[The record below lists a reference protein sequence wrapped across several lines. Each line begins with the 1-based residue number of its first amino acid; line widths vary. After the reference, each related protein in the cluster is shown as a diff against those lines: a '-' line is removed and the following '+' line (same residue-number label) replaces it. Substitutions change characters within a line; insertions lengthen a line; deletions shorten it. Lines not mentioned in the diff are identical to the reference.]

1 MLSGNTDIH
10 ILDIETEES
19 LHMPIVDIFDTY
31 IMHADMSTG
40 IIDFTKLNVKI
51 KDWTG
56 WTQLLSIRSIKNTD
70 DVNWKLVTPKDE
82 ELPNA
87 ELRMVNQILPIY
99 SNSDTTKIG
108 FHGEVKYNYQLIDV
122 NELPTDAM
130 LRAKIPNTIN
140 WQRFIAV
147 KAEKSISEPVG
158 FEIVTKSGF
167 FNGGIYLLCSSD
179 TKIDGSKELWK

>member
-1 MLSGNTDIH
+1 MLSGNTVIH
-10 ILDIETEES
+10 ILDIESEES
-19 LHMPIVDIFDTY
+19 LHMPIVDIFDAY

-40 IIDFTKLNVKI
+40 IIDFTNLNVKI

-56 WTQLLSIRSIKNTD
+56 WTQLMSIRSIKNTD

-87 ELRMVNQILPIY
+87 ELKMVDQILPIY
-99 SNSDTTKIG
+99 SNSDATKIG
-108 FHGEVKYNYQLIDV
+108 FHGEVKYSYQLTHID
-122 NELPTDAM
+122 ELPMDGM
-130 LRAKIPNTIN
+130 LRAKIPYSLD
-140 WQRFIAV
+140 WQRFITV
-147 KAEKSISEPVG
+147 KSEKSTSEPVG
-158 FEIVTKSGF
+158 FEITTKSGF